1 MKRALILNYH
11 ALIGDESRLHEDRFS
26 VRYSLFIQQ
35 MKLIRELAIPVIS
48 LEEWQNGEAQHAFSV
63 ALTFDDGHESDYQ
76 LAFPILEELNFPAS
90 FFPYTDAIGR
100 ENYMT
105 WEMIK
110 ELSAHGFTIGSH
122 GVSHV
127 DLRTANT
134 DRLIHELHDSKE
146 LIEQNI
152 GKSIEFF
159 ALPFGG
165 NNRAIAHHVN
175 TAGYSRVLTTQRY
188 INVADRSIQLH
199 RWNIKSTTTMD
210 EFEKMLHLKY
220 ALITRKKMVSQVN
233 QWRNQSLIYLK
244 NKLHSNP
251 H

>member
-26 VRYSLFIQQ
+26 VRYSLFVQQ
-35 MKLIRELAIPVIS
+35 MKLIQELAIPVIS

-63 ALTFDDGHESDYQ
+63 VLTFDDGHESDHRH
-76 LAFPILEELNFPAS
+76 AFPMLKELNFPAS
-90 FFPYTDAIGR
+90 FFPYTDAIGH

-110 ELSAHGFTIGSH
+110 ELSDHGFTIGSH

-127 DLRTANT
+127 DLRTVNT

-165 NNRAIAHHVN
+165 TNRTIADHVKA
-175 TAGYSRVLTTQRY
+175 AGYKRALTTQRY
-188 INVADRSIQLH
+188 INVANGSILLH
-199 RWNIKSTTTMD
+199 RWNIKSTTTMA
-210 EFEKMLHLKY
+210 EFEKMLHLNY
-220 ALITRKKMVSQVN
+220 ALVTRKKMVSHVN
-233 QWRNQSLIYLK
+233 QWRTQSMIFLQ
-244 NKLHSNP
+244 NKFRSIP

>member
-1 MKRALILNYH
+1 MNYH
-11 ALIGDESRLHEDRFS
+11 KLVGSESQLNEPRFS
-26 VRYSLFIQQ
+26 VRYEQFVQQ
-35 MKLIRELAIPVIS
+35 MNLIQTLGIPVIS
-48 LEEWQNGEAQHAFSV
+48 LYDWLGTQNPHEFSV
-63 ALTFDDGHESDYQ
+63 VLTFDDGHESDYQ
-76 LAFPILEELNFPAS
+76 QAFPILKELNFPAS

-134 DRLIHELHDSKE
+134 NRLIRELHDSKE

-165 NNRAIAHHVN
+165 NNRAIAHHVKA
-175 TAGYSRVLTTQRY
+175 AGYSHILTTQRY
-188 INVADRSIQLH
+188 INIADGSNQLH

-233 QWRNQSLIYLK
+233 QWRTQSLIYLK
-244 NKLHSNP
+244 NTFRSNP